1 MTLPLS
7 SNSIS
12 MGQVNTE
19 LNLSA
24 TAPISL
30 NDPAVRTLFIK
41 NGDKTTISLA
51 DGWGKSNI
59 GAVTNLAVTPNTT
72 TVLSTTVTWVPPAT
86 GTISSYSVYA
96 KTAADP
102 VTKKGLQAFSTAP
115 FPTTATLTNLS
126 SGTAY
131 TVYVET
137 SNASAST
144 SATVPVTTLPYSFPF
159 TAVTNSNFLT
169 VNTSN
174 EATITG
180 FPNSWPAIQVSVTA
194 SAGNAYFA
202 VSQTQG
208 GTTNFTTTPNTM
220 AYYAANAS
228 GTLYVKVRI
237 TSSATFS
244 GTVTATLTVG
254 DVSSVYSVTTRTANL
269 TPSNATPIIFITQ
282 TDVPISTTITSA
294 MLTLNGLEPNFTSVP
309 ISVTGGS
316 YGITDASG
324 TLISAITNQASN
336 ATVSNTGNLY
346 LKAQV
351 ISSGSFSSNAVCTV
365 TIGTAT
371 ATFTT
376 TTTSS
381 VFTIA
386 ARSNQT
392 INTLITSATTTVTG
406 LQYSTSYTITVTGD
420 TGFAVDAGT
429 SSLSGTFGSSITVTS
444 TSTGTLVIAARVR
457 SSTAGST
464 TTSCTVSIGSYKTG
478 IFNVTTPIPDTSPVF
493 DIGGT
498 LVTSFTSITN
508 APFNTIFNSTNTVR
522 VTSLEPNF
530 GISISVAG
538 GSYAVGISN
547 ADANTAAFT
556 TSSATFTTSGSGEL
570 YIRAQVTSGI
580 TFASNS
586 TCTITVGSGSITFT
600 ATTTTSTISITSVT
614 NALLN
619 SLYTSATITV
629 NGLPYNAS
637 GITVTQPNGIGTVD
651 AGTTALSGVFATS
664 KSNITATSTGTIV
677 VAVQLTSSGSASTA
691 FSADISVNFT
701 VLGSTYS
708 KIGTYTV
715 TTKTPV
721 TNPPTPSQFVFT
733 AQTAR
738 ERSTS
743 YTSNQITITGLETNY
758 SHTITASG
766 TNATV
771 AAGQSSVGTAGT
783 SVSVTTTNGTIVIV
797 AYITTGTSF
806 LTDYICTV
814 GIGTL
819 TSDFKVTTRGA
830 LATPTF
836 SPTAFPSLT
845 GQTTNTTVLSSAIT
859 VTGLEPSFTVAISVL
874 GGGSYATSTDLNTLN
889 ALTSASFTSSTTY
902 PTTDPSGRIYIRAG
916 AVSSFSNL
924 TAVTTRVYVG
934 TGTADFSVTTAA
946 AVPSSITLGFSGTS
960 SSTTTLTISAGAG
973 STPTS
978 YYYARY
984 TDAGY
989 SQNGYVLP
997 TPTAS
1002 NVFTV
1007 SLPNPST
1014 TYYLI
1019 GYASVAG
1026 LTGSGTNS
1034 VTSLAS
1040 PPTTITIGF
1049 SSTNISGTTVTITS
1063 NNTPT
1068 SYMLYEFN
1076 SNYTT
1081 ELLSISPNTTGGNV
1095 FTISGKTNN
1104 TTYYYKG
1111 TASNAGGTSS
1121 KLGDNS
1127 FTTTLAAP
1135 GTVSITKGTIT
1146 YNSVA
1151 LTFSTSGTNVG
1162 TPSSYTLYT
1171 GAYSG
1176 DPNPTSTATGLGTNP
1191 TISLT
1196 ASATAYTRY
1205 FTAKAFNTAGGSA
1218 SYASYI
1224 QVDVPAQPPAAPS
1237 TISITFP
1244 VVTSS
1249 SFTLRVNVGGGGAAN
1264 TWYVQQYSNANY
1276 NVPIGSQLSSTSSND
1291 FVFSASGASTYY
1303 FGGWASNGGGTATAA
1318 YNSVLTVPA
1327 SVTISVGTVTY
1338 NSAPL
1343 TFTTQGSPASYS
1355 VWYSTTNANYNTLTS
1370 LLTDTTSNPASVSLS
1385 ASTSYYFTAKAK
1397 NATGSSASYGPYTAL
1412 VTTPAQPVAAPTGVS
1427 LGISSVTTTNATFIV
1442 SYSGGGAPTSYI
1454 IKAWTNSNYNVASSF
1469 TPQQNGTN
1477 VTWQTSNTFTVT
1489 NLVASTAYYFTGL
1502 AANAGAPSG
1511 VTTGGGLFTTKD
1523 LAPIGTAIAVST
1535 AATTTTV
1542 TLTVSISGGTAT
1554 SYWIEQYSSSA
1565 YSNTPVTYT
1574 AQATGV
1580 FPLTGLT
1587 ANTPYYFK
1595 GVAASNSGTS
1605 IVRSAGAN
1613 PTFTTASPPAPG
1625 AVTISSATVTA
1636 YNSSNATGTIQVSF
1650 TGGANA
1656 TSFTGSGT
1664 STGVTVTS
1672 TGTSSPLTFTGV
1684 PINTEYTFSVAG
1696 VLNSVTG
1703 TAGTSSKVAVIATP
1717 VFSNIGRSYLA
1728 PENLTIQ
1735 LNTGDGLSG
1744 PLAVTS
1750 GFSTLNPPVYPD
1762 AATPSG
1768 FAQSVIH
1775 STATTAYTNT
1785 FYFTGKASR
1794 TINGTT
1800 YFSLNAKASA
1810 LLTIAAINAFYVV
1823 DTVLTNVCGGS
1834 NATLT
1839 CVGGGGGSGGCSA
1852 TRAGSVGAASYQSIT
1867 VHRLPNF
1874 TSALTLKIGKG
1885 GKAGMNK
1892 ATYAT
1897 SIVGTG
1903 GAGLYNG
1910 GSGGS
1915 IGPTATVSGC
1925 GGGGG
1930 GLTAVQATTPT
1941 GAVNLVVSGGGGG
1954 GGGSDTTTGSQGVMP
1969 SSVSTII
1976 TTTQTVWQ
1984 VNGTSGANALTNG
1997 GGAGGGGGGGGLGGS
2012 SARAGGTQGRQ
2023 WVNSTTSSTV
2033 LNSTSVSASNT
2044 AGGTGIGSGGA
2055 AAGANETAGSTGNP
2069 GGDGTVIISYTSFTI
2084 TNIVY

>member
-102 VTKKGLQAFSTAP
+102 VTKKGLQTFNTAP

-174 EATITG
+174 EATVTG

-194 SAGNAYFA
+194 SAGSAYFA

-208 GTTNFTTTPNTM
+208 GATNFTTTPNTM

-228 GTLYVKVRI
+228 GTLYVRVRI

-269 TPSNATPIIFITQ
+269 TPSNATPIIFTTQ
-282 TDVPISTTITSA
+282 TDVPISTAITSA

-376 TTTSS
+376 TTTGS

-444 TSTGTLVIAARVR
+444 TATGTLVIAARVR

-478 IFNVTTPIPDTSPVF
+478 IFNVTTPIPDTSPAF

-498 LVTSFTSITN
+498 PVTSFTSITN
-508 APFNTIFNSTNTVR
+508 APFNTIFTSTNTVR

-619 SLYTSATITV
+619 STYTSATITV

-651 AGTTALSGVFATS
+651 AGTTALSGSFATS

-677 VAVQLTSSGSASTA
+677 VAVQLTSSVSASTA

-743 YTSNQITITGLETNY
+743 YASTQITITGLETNY

-766 TNATV
+766 LNATV
-771 AAGQSSVGTAGT
+771 AAGQFSVGTAGT

-797 AYITTGTSF
+797 AYITTGTGF

-819 TSDFKVTTRGA
+819 TSDFKVTTRAA
-830 LATPTF
+830 LGTNPTF

-845 GQTTNTTVLSSAIT
+845 GQTTNTTVLSNAIT
-859 VTGLEPSFTVAISVL
+859 VTGLEPSYPVTISVPL
-874 GGGSYATSTDLNTLN
+874 GGTYASSTDLNTLN
-889 ALTSASFTSSTTY
+889 AFTSASFTSSATT
-902 PTTDPSGRIYIRAG
+902 PTADPSGRIYIRAG

-934 TGTADFSVTTAA
+934 GGTADFSVTTAA
-946 AVPSSITLGFSGTS
+946 AVPSSITLSFTGTS

-989 SQNGYVLP
+989 SQNGYILP

-1007 SLPNPST
+1007 SLPSPST
-1014 TYYLI
+1014 TYYLR

-1076 SNYTT
+1076 SNYTV
-1081 ELLSISPNTTGGNV
+1081 ELLSISPNTPGGNV

-1111 TASNAGGTSS
+1111 TASNAGGTSN

-1135 GTVSITKGTIT
+1135 GTVSITRGTVT
-1146 YNSVA
+1146 FNSVA

-1162 TPSSYTLYT
+1162 VPSSYTLYT

-1176 DPNPTSTATGLGTNP
+1176 DPNPTSPVTGLGTNP

-1244 VVTSS
+1244 TVTDSA
-1249 SFTLRVNVGGGGAAN
+1249 FTLRVNVGGGGAAD
-1264 TWYVQQYSNANY
+1264 TWYVQQYTNANY
-1276 NVPIGSQLSSTSSND
+1276 NVTTGNQLSSTSSNN
-1291 FVFSASGASTYY
+1291 FPFSASGSSTYY
-1303 FGGWASNGGGTATAA
+1303 FKGWASNAGGTATSASG
-1318 YNSVLTVPA
+1318 SVLTVP
-1327 SVTISVGTVTY
+1327 SSSISISVGTVTS
-1338 NSAPL
+1338 NAVVL
-1343 TFTTQGSPASYS
+1343 TFTTQGTPTSYT
-1355 VWYSTTNANYNTLTS
+1355 VWGSSTNANYNTLTT
-1370 LLTDTTSNPASVSLS
+1370 LVTDTPNNPVTVPLS
-1385 ASTSYYFTAKAK
+1385 ASTNYYFTVKAK
-1397 NATGSSASYGPYTAL
+1397 NANSAVSVNYSNYSSL
-1412 VTTPAQPVAAPTGVS
+1412 VTTPAPPVAAPTGVS
-1427 LGISSVTTTNATFIV
+1427 LGIATITTTNATFTV

-1454 IKAWTNSNYNVASSF
+1454 IRPWTNSNYNVASSF
-1469 TPQQNGTN
+1469 TPQESGTN
-1477 VTWQTSNTFTVT
+1477 VTWKSTNTFNVT
-1489 NLVASTAYYFTGL
+1489 NLTASTTYYFTGL

-1511 VTTGGGLFTTKD
+1511 VTSSGSSFTTKD
-1523 LAPIGTAIAVST
+1523 LSPIGTSIAVST
-1535 AATTTTV
+1535 APTTTTV

-1554 SYWIEQYSSSA
+1554 SYWIERYSSSA
-1565 YSNTPVTYT
+1565 YSGTPVTYT
-1574 AQATGV
+1574 AQANGV

-1587 ANTPYYFK
+1587 ASTPYYFK
-1595 GVAASNSGTS
+1595 GVAASNSGTT

-1613 PTFTTASPPAPG
+1613 PTFTTASPPAPS
-1625 AVTISSATVTA
+1625 AVTITSATFTA
-1636 YNSSNATGTIQVSF
+1636 YNSSNSTGTVVVAF
-1650 TGGANA
+1650 TGGTNA
-1656 TSFTGSGT
+1656 TSFSGT
-1664 STGVTVTS
+1664 STAPGITA

-1684 PINTEYTFSVAG
+1684 PINAEYTFSVAG
-1696 VLNSVTG
+1696 VLAGVSG
-1703 TAGTSSKVAVIATP
+1703 TAGTSGKVAVIATP
-1717 VFSNIGRSYLA
+1717 TFTNMTRSFQA
-1728 PENLTIQ
+1728 PESLVVQI
-1735 LNTGDGLSG
+1735 NTGDGLAG
-1744 PLAVTS
+1744 ALACTS
-1750 GFSTLNPPVYPD
+1750 GTTAYP
-1762 AATPSG
+1762 AAGTPSG
-1768 FAQSVIH
+1768 FASSVVV
-1775 STATTAYTNT
+1775 STATRTATTT
-1785 FYFTGKASR
+1785 FYFTGKASK
-1794 TINGTT
+1794 TINSTV
-1800 YFSLNAKASA
+1800 YYSLEARAS
-1810 LLTIAAINAFYVV
+1810 
-1823 DTVLTNVCGGS
+1823 
-1834 NATLT
+1834 ATLT
-1839 CVGGGGGSGGCSA
+1839 ISRASAVFAPSSTVSRFTIFDVAGGGNTISLEGWGGSGGGGGGSAG
-1852 TRAGSVGAASYQSIT
+1852 RAGGFGGDSCSSVIT
-1867 VHRLPNF
+1867 VTLPAN
-1874 TSALTLKIGKG
+1874 TNA
-1885 GKAGMNK
+1885 
-1892 ATYAT
+1892 
-1897 SIVGTG
+1897 IVTEVGR
-1903 GAGLYNG
+1903 
-1910 GSGGS
+1910 
-1915 IGPTATVSGC
+1915 

-1930 GLTAVQATTPT
+1930 MNNFGGTTNQAITKGAAGTGYGKGGLGGGAGATS
-1941 GAVNLVVSGGGGG
+1941 ASAGGGGG
-1954 GGGSDTTTGSQGVMP
+1954 GGGGTLTWANIKTGSTIDLFYCPGAGGGGGAAATIAGSNSNATFLTTT
-1969 SSVSTII
+1969 SSAYATDGGAGYSATST
-1976 TTTQTVWQ
+1976 
-1984 VNGTSGANALTNG
+1984 G
-1997 GGAGGGGGGGGLGGS
+1997 GGAGGGGGGQGTGGTVAQAAGVTGRFWKNATYSTTTL
-2012 SARAGGTQGRQ
+2012 AKAGGGG
-2023 WVNSTTSSTV
+2023 N
-2033 LNSTSVSASNT
+2033 LA
-2044 AGGTGIGSGGA
+2044 AGNGPANAVVGTLAGTG
-2055 AAGANETAGSTGNP
+2055 T
-2069 GGDGTVIISYTSFTI
+2069 DGRMTITYDSFTI
-2084 TNIVY
+2084 TNINYTS

>member
-41 NGDKTTISLA
+41 NGNQTTISLS

-102 VTKKGLQAFSTAP
+102 VTKKGLQTFNTAP

-174 EATITG
+174 EATVTG

-269 TPSNATPIIFITQ
+269 TPSNATPIIFTTQ
-282 TDVPISTTITSA
+282 TDVPISTAITSA

-444 TSTGTLVIAARVR
+444 TATGTLVIAARVR

-478 IFNVTTPIPDTSPVF
+478 IFNVTTPIPDTSPAF

-498 LVTSFTSITN
+498 PVTSFTSITN

-522 VTSLEPNF
+522 ITSLEPNF

-556 TSSATFTTSGSGEL
+556 TSSATFTTSGIGEL

-600 ATTTTSTISITSVT
+600 ATTTTSTISIASVT

-619 SLYTSATITV
+619 STYTSATITV

-651 AGTTALSGVFATS
+651 AGTTALSGSFATS

-701 VLGSTYS
+701 ILGSTYS

-733 AQTAR
+733 AQTAK
-738 ERSTS
+738 ERSTI
-743 YTSNQITITGLETNY
+743 YASNQITITGLETNY

-771 AAGQSSVGTAGT
+771 AAGQFSVGTAGT
-783 SVSVTTTNGTIVIV
+783 SVSVTTTTGTIVIV

-830 LATPTF
+830 LGANPTF

-859 VTGLEPSFTVAISVL
+859 VTGLEPSYPVAISVP
-874 GGGSYATSTDLNTLN
+874 GGGTYAANTDLNTLN
-889 ALTSASFTSSTTY
+889 AFTSASFTASATT
-902 PTTDPSGRIYIRAG
+902 PTADPSGRIYIRAG

-934 TGTADFSVTTAA
+934 GGTADFSVTTAA
-946 AVPSSITLGFSGTS
+946 AVPSSITLSFSGTS

-989 SQNGYVLP
+989 SQNGYILP

-1007 SLPNPST
+1007 NLPSPST

-1019 GYASVAG
+1019 GYASVSG

-1076 SNYTT
+1076 SNYTV
-1081 ELLSISPNTTGGNV
+1081 ELLSISPNTPGGNV

-1111 TASNAGGTSS
+1111 TASNAGGTSN

-1135 GTVSITKGTIT
+1135 GTVSITRGTVT
-1146 YNSVA
+1146 FNSVA

-1218 SYASYI
+1218 AYATYI

-1244 VVTSS
+1244 TVTDSA
-1249 SFTLRVNVGGGGAAN
+1249 FTLRVNVGGGGAAD
-1264 TWYVQQYSNANY
+1264 TWYVQQYTNANY
-1276 NVPIGSQLSSTSSND
+1276 NVTTGNQLSSTSSNN
-1291 FVFSASGASTYY
+1291 FPFSASGSSTYY
-1303 FGGWASNGGGTATAA
+1303 FKGWASNAGGTATSASG
-1318 YNSVLTVPA
+1318 SVLTVP
-1327 SVTISVGTVTY
+1327 SSSISISVGTVTS
-1338 NSAPL
+1338 NAVVL
-1343 TFTTQGSPASYS
+1343 TFATQGTPTSYT
-1355 VWYSTTNANYNTLTS
+1355 VWGSSTNANYNTLTT
-1370 LLTDTTSNPASVSLS
+1370 LVTDTTSNPVTVPLS
-1385 ASTSYYFTAKAK
+1385 ASTNYYFTVKAK
-1397 NATGSSASYGPYTAL
+1397 NANNAVSVNYSNYSSL
-1412 VTTPAQPVAAPTGVS
+1412 VTTPAPPVAAPTGVS
-1427 LGISSVTTTNATFIV
+1427 LGIATITTTNATFTV

-1454 IKAWTNSNYNVASSF
+1454 IRPWTNSNYNVASSF
-1469 TPQQNGTN
+1469 TPQESGTN
-1477 VTWQTSNTFTVT
+1477 VTWKSTNTFNVT
-1489 NLVASTAYYFTGL
+1489 NLTASTTYYFTGL

-1511 VTTGGGLFTTKD
+1511 VTSSGSSFTTKD
-1523 LAPIGTAIAVST
+1523 LSPIGTSIAVST
-1535 AATTTTV
+1535 APTTTTV

-1565 YSNTPVTYT
+1565 YSGTPITYT

-1587 ANTPYYFK
+1587 ASTPYYFK

-1605 IVRSAGAN
+1605 IVRSGGAT
-1613 PTFTTASPPAPG
+1613 PTFTTLAIPVAAP
-1625 AVTISSATVTA
+1625 
-1636 YNSSNATGTIQVSF
+1636 
-1650 TGGANA
+1650 
-1656 TSFTGSGT
+1656 
-1664 STGVTVTS
+1664 TGVTVAFSNQTRTTATVTVSASGGGAVGSYNIKNYTS
-1672 TGTSSPLTFTGV
+1672 SSYTTEASPQFTFTLNGATFSVTGLTQGTSYYVKGFATNTGGTGSSTGSTLTTLSNDTTPNAFSFTATTGADLSKIYTSDSTTLTGLTGNTLLTGSVTNGSMYASIDGWVTSYNPVANPTLFITDANGSIAIKLRGTSS
-1684 PINTEYTFSVAG
+1684 SS
-1696 VLNSVTG
+1696 NSTKVTVTG
-1703 TAGTSSKVAVIATP
+1703 TVGGVSGTYDITT
-1717 VFSNIGRSYLA
+1717 LA
-1728 PENLTIQ
+1728 
-1735 LNTGDGLSG
+1735 
-1744 PLAVTS
+1744 LA
-1750 GFSTLNPPVYPD
+1750 
-1762 AATPSG
+1762 
-1768 FAQSVIH
+1768 
-1775 STATTAYTNT
+1775 
-1785 FYFTGKASR
+1785 
-1794 TINGTT
+1794 
-1800 YFSLNAKASA
+1800 
-1810 LLTIAAINAFYVV
+1810 VV
-1823 DTVLTNVCGGS
+1823 DTTPDAFTFADATGLVPDGGLVSTAVTFIGGMTANKLVSVSITNGDLYYLQGSMVKFSGTGLYTDDGGQLVVYMNTS
-1834 NATLT
+1834 TPYTYSTTKTVTLT
-1839 CVGGGGGSGGCSA
+1839 VGGVIGTWKVITKDYVFQSPAPYTGTTTSTTKVWTFGPYTAPITRLYTITAYGYDCQISLGVGSTPVYDTYTDGDQYVGGGGGEVRTKELTTGQVLYIRIKA
-1852 TRAGSVGAASYQSIT
+1852 AASSPYARTGTIT
-1867 VHRLPNF
+1867 V
-1874 TSALTLKIGKG
+1874 
-1885 GKAGMNK
+1885 
-1892 ATYAT
+1892 
-1897 SIVGTG
+1897 
-1903 GAGLYNG
+1903 
-1910 GSGGS
+1910 
-1915 IGPTATVSGC
+1915 
-1925 GGGGG
+1925 
-1930 GLTAVQATTPT
+1930 
-1941 GAVNLVVSGGGGG
+1941 
-1954 GGGSDTTTGSQGVMP
+1954 
-1969 SSVSTII
+1969 
-1976 TTTQTVWQ
+1976 
-1984 VNGTSGANALTNG
+1984 
-1997 GGAGGGGGGGGLGGS
+1997 
-2012 SARAGGTQGRQ
+2012 
-2023 WVNSTTSSTV
+2023 
-2033 LNSTSVSASNT
+2033 
-2044 AGGTGIGSGGA
+2044 
-2055 AAGANETAGSTGNP
+2055 
-2069 GGDGTVIISYTSFTI
+2069 TI
-2084 TNIVY
+2084 T